1 MHHLFLVQRV
11 TGNLSS
17 GSVPSK
23 NRYVPSASEDKN
35 DLENIAKDELRR
47 ERAKLNMCVYR
58 LDLRRP
64 LSFWR
69 W

>member
-1 MHHLFLVQRV
+1 M
-11 TGNLSS
+11 TGDLSS

-23 NRYVPSASEDKN
+23 NRYVPSAPEDKN
-35 DLENIAKDELRR
+35 DLENIAKDELRH
-47 ERAKLNMCVYR
+47 EIAKLNMCVYR
-58 LDLRRP
+58 LDLRSL